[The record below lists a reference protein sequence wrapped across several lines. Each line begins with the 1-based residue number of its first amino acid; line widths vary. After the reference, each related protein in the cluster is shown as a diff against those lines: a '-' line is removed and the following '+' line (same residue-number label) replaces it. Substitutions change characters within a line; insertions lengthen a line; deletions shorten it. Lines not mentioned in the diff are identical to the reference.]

1 MTNTIKII
9 KTEAA
14 NNKALKRIEHLMG
27 TARPGTPEGDELELL
42 TTLVELYEKE
52 NAPILPPSPVE
63 AIRFRMDQMDLTNR
77 DLVPILGSKSR
88 VSEVLSG
95 KRPLTLSMIRALR
108 KHLDIPADVLVDS
121 PEELPQEPTGIQW
134 ENYPLK
140 ELVHR
145 GWFQGLKRWKKE
157 FSAQAEEWMRDL
169 HERAGGG
176 PFCAPAACFRKG
188 SRRNAKADSYALHA
202 WILCVKAKATQILR
216 EHRSELGTFE
226 RNRLDDD
233 FFREIVRLSVQE
245 NGPKV
250 AQNLLKVYGI
260 LLVIV
265 PHFDKTYLDGAAM
278 LLEDGTPVIGLTL
291 RHDRIDNFWFCLLH
305 ELAHVRE
312 HLHPDNTDL
321 VLDDLDIHVD
331 DDGIEKQADMI
342 AREAELPADVWK
354 KSKAYQL
361 PTAQNVRSLAKAQK
375 IHPAIVAGRARF
387 EIKNYRMLSKLVGFK
402 TVRELFAKEM
412 QGPSGH

>member
-27 TARPGTPEGDELELL
+27 TARPGTSEGDELELL

-77 DLVPILGSKSR
+77 GLVPILGSKSR

-157 FSAQAEEWMRDL
+157 FSAQAEELMRNL

-176 PFCAPAACFRKG
+176 PFCTPAACFRKG
-188 SRRNAKADSYALHA
+188 SRRNAKADPYALHA
-202 WILCVKAKATQILR
+202 WILCVKATATQFLR
-216 EHRSELGTFE
+216 EHRSELGAFDPK
-226 RNRLDDD
+226 RLDDD
-233 FFREIVRLSVQE
+233 FFREIVRLSAQE

-312 HLHPDNTDL
+312 HLHKDNTDL
-321 VLDDLDIHVD
+321 VLDDLDILV

-342 AREAELPADVWK
+342 AREAELPDKIWK

-361 PTAQNVRSLAKAQK
+361 PTAQNVRSLAKSQK

-387 EIKNYRMLSKLVGFK
+387 ETKNYRMLSKLVGFK
-402 TVRELFAKEM
+402 TVRELFANEM
-412 QGPSGH
+412 QGPCGH

>member
-14 NNKALKRIEHLMG
+14 NSKALKRIEQLMG

-42 TTLVELYEKE
+42 TTLVELYEAKKY
-52 NAPILPPSPVE
+52 PILPPSPVE
-63 AIRFRMDQMDLTNR
+63 AIRFRMDQMNLTNR
-77 DLVPILGSKSR
+77 DLVPILGTKSR

-145 GWFQGLKRWKKE
+145 GWFHGLKRWKKE
-157 FSAQAEEWMRDL
+157 FSAQAEELMRGL

-176 PFCAPAACFRKG
+176 LFCAPAACFRKG
-188 SRRNAKADSYALHA
+188 SRRNAKADPYALHA
-202 WILCVKAKATQILR
+202 WILCVKAMAMGMD
-216 EHRSELGTFE
+216 RSELGGFDPE
-226 RNRLDDD
+226 RLGDD
-233 FFREIVRLSVQE
+233 FFQNLIRLSAQE

-278 LLEDGTPVIGLTL
+278 LLGDGTPVIGLTL

-312 HLHPDNTDL
+312 HLHKDNTDL
-321 VLDDLDIHVD
+321 VLDDLDILV

-342 AREAELPADVWK
+342 AREAELPDKVWK
-354 KSKAYQL
+354 SSEAYQL
-361 PTAQNVRSLAKAQK
+361 PTAQNVRSLAKSQR

-387 EIKNYRMLSKLVGFK
+387 ETKNYRMLSKLVGFK
-402 TVRELFAKEM
+402 AVRELFASEM